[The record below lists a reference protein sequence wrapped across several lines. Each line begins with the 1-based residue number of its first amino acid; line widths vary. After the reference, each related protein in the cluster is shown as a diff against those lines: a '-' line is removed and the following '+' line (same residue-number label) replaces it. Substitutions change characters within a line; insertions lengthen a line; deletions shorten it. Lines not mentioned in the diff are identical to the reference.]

1 MGKVKCFD
9 IVFSENKT
17 VYHPGEQVTGQ
28 CILELRGD
36 MKMRAL
42 RMFMRGVAKVHW
54 TESRSTGTRLGAYTE
69 HYNAEVEYFF
79 KRQLLFGGGQFCA
92 LNFRYLLYRC
102 SRDVHQRIVITCFI
116 LTQILM

>member
-9 IVFSENKT
+9 IMFSENKT
-17 VYHPGEQVTGQ
+17 VYHPGDQVSGQ
-28 CILELRGD
+28 CILELKGD

-79 KRQLLFGGGQFCA
+79 KRQLLFGGGEHLMFRFSFYFNYLVPFCQPTWH
-92 LNFRYLLYRC
+92 C
-102 SRDVHQRIVITCFI
+102 TTVSH
-116 LTQILM
+116 